1 MIDLKKTFKEFL
13 IDISVCEPLYPA
25 VDADNVYGAPTV
37 TQSVKKGSVQITPI
51 FRTFAQIQPS
61 ITASGFFDI
70 NNIIY
75 LEYNDVPI
83 GKSYFI
89 INGKTYVSPTL
100 YRNIGSLNDIIQ
112 IIAFSPKW
120 QELDWN
126 YTKKGTNVAGTYV
139 DGVSATLDT
148 SMAIWDIDLT
158 PFEYKG
164 NFEEDFNY
172 KSDMMIGLTHP
183 ESKVPP
189 DGASCD
195 YNGTKLKV
203 LHRSYARHETLLGYV
218 FVLARYVS

>member
-13 IDISVCEPLYPA
+13 VDITICEPAYPT
-25 VDADNVYGAPTV
+25 VDADNVYGEPTV

-83 GKSYFI
+83 GKSYFVI
-89 INGKTYVSPTL
+89 AGKTYVSPTL
-100 YRNIGSLNDIIQ
+100 YRNIGSINDIVQ
-112 IIAFSPKW
+112 IIGFSP
-120 QELDWN
+120 DWEDLN
-126 YTKKGTNVAGTYV
+126 WTYTKKGSNVAGSYV
-139 DGVSATLDT
+139 DGAVATLNT
-148 SMAIWDIDLT
+148 QVAIWDIDLT

-164 NFEEDFNY
+164 NFEEDFTY
-172 KSDMMIGLTHP
+172 KSDMIIGLTHP
-183 ESKVPP
+183 ESNVPP
-189 DGASCD
+189 DGATCD
-195 YNGTKLKV
+195 YNGTKLKI
-203 LHRSYARHETLLGYV
+203 LHRSYERHETLLGFV